1 MTFYQILWTFFIYSF
16 VGWCCEVAFA
26 ACKTGQF
33 VNRGFLFGPLCP
45 IYGFGVVAALLLI
58 EPIREHWLQAY
69 LVAVLVPTVI
79 EYFVGWAAMKLL
91 HTRLWDY
98 SRMPLNVGGHVCL
111 LFSLVWGVGCL
122 AVVYLVQPLVL
133 KLLAPLPVPVGWV
146 LLALFGATALADLIL
161 TAIEAAKIPKR
172 LQALEE
178 MERGLRRISDGIGA
192 GLSGRTL
199 ELWEKGQEKFSTQK
213 WDELLG
219 TLGSRKQEF
228 LAQRDEMLEKYHA
241 FLEKPSRGYARLL
254 KAFPHLQ
261 QTEAHRRLSMG
272 YPSPKDERDMILRRQ
287 EGNPLL
293 QIRPV
298 LSLGQLTE
306 LQDQAAGV
314 YIQAELVDYVV
325 RLAGATRSHPAILRG
340 ASPRATLS
348 VTAMAKSIAFLNGR
362 DYVIP
367 SDIQTVFCE
376 TVAHRLLLEPSAE
389 ARGRTAR
396 DILEEILK
404 AAAAPKVS

>member
-1 MTFYQILWTFFIYSF
+1 MQYAQQIMGEVRKAVVGKDRVLLWSLATILARGHILLEDIPGVGKTTLALAFSRALGLTYGRVQFTPDVLPSDVTGYSVYNKETGAMTYQPGAVLCNLFLAD
-16 VGWCCEVAFA
+16 EL
-26 ACKTGQF
+26 
-33 VNRGFLFGPLCP
+33 NR
-45 IYGFGVVAALLLI
+45 ATSRTQSALL
-58 EPIREHWLQAY
+58 EAMEEGQVTVDGQTHPIPQ
-69 LVAVLVPTVI
+69 PFTVI
-79 EYFVGWAAMKLL
+79 ATQNPLGAAGTQLL
-91 HTRLWDY
+91 PDSQMDRFT
-98 SRMPLNVGGHVCL
+98 
-111 LFSLVWGVGCL
+111 
-122 AVVYLVQPLVL
+122 
-133 KLLAPLPVPVGWV
+133 
-146 LLALFGATALADLIL
+146 I
-161 TAIEAAKIPKR
+161 
-172 LQALEE
+172 
-178 MERGLRRISDGIGA
+178 
-192 GLSGRTL
+192 
-199 ELWEKGQEKFSTQK
+199 
-213 WDELLG
+213 
-219 TLGSRKQEF
+219 
-228 LAQRDEMLEKYHA
+228 
-241 FLEKPSRGYARLL
+241 
-254 KAFPHLQ
+254 
-261 QTEAHRRLSMG
+261 RLSMG